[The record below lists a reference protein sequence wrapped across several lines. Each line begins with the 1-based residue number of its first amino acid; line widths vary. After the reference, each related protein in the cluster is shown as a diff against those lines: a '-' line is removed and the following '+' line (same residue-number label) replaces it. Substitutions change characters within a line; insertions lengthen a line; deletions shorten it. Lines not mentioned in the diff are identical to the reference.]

1 MGFAPEG
8 DVTGETRYPVS
19 SSFWQARQE
28 SNLWPLPQRATLS
41 AEQTLRLMRSY
52 HAQQGQ
58 SRIEHDKACADFN
71 LAARSLRGRP
81 GRCEDDEGK
90 LFNVSRIPSRGCRPI
105 LERHLV
111 TRGLT
116 KI

>member
-1 MGFAPEG
+1 MGFTPEG
-8 DVTGETRYPVS
+8 DVTVETRCPVS
-19 SSFWQARQE
+19 SSFWRPRQD
-28 SNLWPLPQRATLS
+28 SNLWPLPQTATLS

-52 HAQQGQ
+52 QAQQGQ
-58 SRIEHDKACADFN
+58 SRIEHDRACADFN

-81 GRCEDDEGK
+81 RRCEDDEGK
-90 LFNVSRIPSRGCRPI
+90 LFNVSRNQSRGCRPI